1 MGNNKNSARR
11 NGEHLSVLGGEN
23 HYSNNGL
30 LEQYLAMT
38 QERRN
43 QKFPTTA
50 RAAAMVGM
58 SQRTIQF
65 WIHIGK
71 FEAVFIGGKW
81 RVNIDSL
88 IEFLER
94 RAEARML

>member
-1 MGNNKNSARR
+1 MGKDKSKARR

-23 HYSNNGL
+23 HYSNGL

-38 QERRN
+38 HMLRN

-50 RAAAMVGM
+50 RAAVVVGI
-58 SQRTIQF
+58 SQRTIQY
-65 WIHIGK
+65 WIEIGEI
-71 FEAVFIGGKW
+71 EAVYIGNKW

-88 IEFLER
+88 IEFLKK
-94 RAEARML
+94 RAEDHMF